1 MPRGVGHVVTDS
13 TRSLRWYGGLA
24 VLFFGVVPAVMLS
37 LLVARGNTP
46 GSVGIL
52 LVVGIPLVLVALVVA
67 VRGMTGADPELSSRR
82 MHLAMALV
90 AGADVLMLGGN
101 AIIRM
106 IAE

>member
-1 MPRGVGHVVTDS
+1 MRVDP

-24 VLFFGVVPAVMLS
+24 VLVFGIGPAVLLS
-37 LLVARGNTP
+37 MLVAQGRTP
-46 GSVGIL
+46 GAVGVL
-52 LVVGIPLVLVALVVA
+52 LIFGIPLVLLALVIA
-67 VRGMTGADPELSSRR
+67 VLGMTGGDPELTSRR

-106 IAE
+106 MAD

>member
-1 MPRGVGHVVTDS
+1 MRVDP

-24 VLFFGVVPAVMLS
+24 VLVFGIGPAVLLS
-37 LLVARGNTP
+37 MLVAQGRTP
-46 GSVGIL
+46 GAVGVL
-52 LVVGIPLVLVALVVA
+52 LIFGIPLVLLALVIA
-67 VRGMTGADPELSSRR
+67 VLGMTGGDPELTSRR

-106 IAE
+106 MAA

>member
-1 MPRGVGHVVTDS
+1 MTVDP
-13 TRSLRWYGGLA
+13 TRPLRWYGGLA
-24 VLFFGVVPAVMLS
+24 VLFFGIVPAVLLG

-46 GSVGIL
+46 GSVGVL
-52 LVVGIPLVLVALVVA
+52 LIFGIPLVLVAMVIAGL
-67 VRGMTGADPELSSRR
+67 GITGSDPELTSRR

-106 IAE
+106 IAG

>member
-1 MPRGVGHVVTDS
+1 MVTDA

-67 VRGMTGADPELSSRR
+67 VRGMTSSDPELSSRR
-82 MHLAMALV
+82 MHLAMARV

>member
-1 MPRGVGHVVTDS
+1 MVTDP

-52 LVVGIPLVLVALVVA
+52 LIVGIPLVLVALVVA

>member
-1 MPRGVGHVVTDS
+1 MVTDA

-37 LLVARGNTP
+37 LLVARGDTP

-52 LVVGIPLVLVALVVA
+52 LIVGIPLVLIALVVA
-67 VRGMTGADPELSSRR
+67 VRGMTASDPELSSRR

-90 AGADVLMLGGN
+90 AGADVVMLGGN

>member
-1 MPRGVGHVVTDS
+1 MTDP

-24 VLFFGVVPAVMLS
+24 VLFFGVVPVVMLS
-37 LLVARGNTP
+37 LLVARGRTP
-46 GSVGIL
+46 GSVGVL
-52 LVVGIPLVLVALVVA
+52 LIGGIPLVLLALFVA
-67 VRGMTGADPELSSRR
+67 VRGMTGSDPELISRR

-106 IAE
+106 ISE

>member
-1 MPRGVGHVVTDS
+1 MRVDP

-24 VLFFGVVPAVMLS
+24 VVFFGIGPAVLLS
-37 LLVARGNTP
+37 LLVAQGRTP
-46 GSVGIL
+46 GAVGVL
-52 LVVGIPLVLVALVVA
+52 LIFGIPLVLLAVVIA
-67 VRGMTGADPELSSRR
+67 VLGMTGSDPELTSRR

-106 IAE
+106 IAA

>member
-1 MPRGVGHVVTDS
+1 MVTDA

-24 VLFFGVVPAVMLS
+24 VLFFGIGPAVMLT
-37 LLVARGNTP
+37 LLVAQGRTP
-46 GSVGIL
+46 GSVGVL
-52 LVVGIPLVLVALVVA
+52 LIFGIPLVLLALVIA
-67 VRGMTGADPELSSRR
+67 ALGLTGGDPELTSRR

-106 IAE
+106 IAA